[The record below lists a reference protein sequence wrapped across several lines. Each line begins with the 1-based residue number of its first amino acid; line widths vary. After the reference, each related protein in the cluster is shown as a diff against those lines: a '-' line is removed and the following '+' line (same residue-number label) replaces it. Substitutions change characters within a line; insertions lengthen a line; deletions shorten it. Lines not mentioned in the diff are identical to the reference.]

1 MAVFFDRILDRAND
15 LLALRVGLKG
25 SEVLFERLAG
35 DREAITVEQ
44 SLRKQGLHHWHNAA
58 DGNQL
63 GHEKTA
69 TGLEIGENRHTAANA
84 GEILQC
90 ELDSGRVR
98 DGKQVHHGV
107 CGSTE
112 GNDDR
117 DGVLEGFLGDDIRGQ
132 DAALEHVQ
140 DCGAGVAAIRVLL
153 GRDGVLRRAVWK
165 TEAHRLDRGGHGI
178 GRIHSAAGAWARD
191 GIGLHIVQFFFGDF
205 IGGALTDSLEDGDNI
220 ELALGEAAGQDC
232 SAIDEDRRTVHANDR
247 HDAGGHIFVATA
259 DGHKSVEALA
269 THDRLDGVGDDL
281 ARDERVFHPLGAHRD
296 AIRDRDS
303 IENCPLAARCIDSQC
318 GFAGELVDVHIAGRD
333 HAPGRSDANLGFRK
347 ITLLVSDGVEHGTAR
362 RPVETIENG

>member
-15 LLALRVGLKG
+15 LLAFRIGLKG

-58 DGNQL
+58 DGDQF
-63 GHEKTA
+63 GHQKTA
-69 TGLEIGENRHTAANA
+69 TWLEIGKNRHSTANA
-84 GEILQC
+84 GEVLEC
-90 ELDSGRVR
+90 ELDFRRVC
-98 DGKQVHHGV
+98 DGKQMHHGV

-112 GNDDR
+112 GDDDR

-140 DCGAGVAAIRVLL
+140 DCSAGVPAIRVLL

-178 GRIHSAAGAWARD
+178 GCIHSATGAWARD

-205 IGGALTDSLEDGDNI
+205 IGGALTDGFEDRDDI
-220 ELALGEAAGQDC
+220 QLSFGEATGQDC
-232 SAIDEDRRTVHANDR
+232 SAVNKDSRTVHANDR
-247 HDAGGHIFVATA
+247 HDACRHIFVAAA
-259 DGHKSVEALA
+259 DGYKSVEALTA
-269 THDRLDGVGDDL
+269 HDRLDRIGDDL
-281 ARDERVFHPLGAHRD
+281 ARDERVFHAFGAH
-296 AIRDRDS
+296 
-303 IENCPLAARCIDSQC
+303 
-318 GFAGELVDVHIAGRD
+318 
-333 HAPGRSDANLGFRK
+333 
-347 ITLLVSDGVEHGTAR
+347 
-362 RPVETIENG
+362 